1 MPKSK
6 FLRWLIVF
14 SLIWI
19 GVIFAFITGLIDQVH
34 RADVTKLSFVILGLF
49 LYYTILIGL
58 SVCEDK
64 LVPGLYQNCSFIS
77 NIFLSIGMLGTV
89 IGFIYM
95 LSISFGS
102 LGMTDTASMRMA
114 LQTMGKG
121 MGTAL
126 WTTAAGLTCNLLLRL
141 QLYLFVDNGNNG

>member
-19 GVIFAFITGLIDQVH
+19 GVFFAFVTGLVDQVN
-34 RADVTKLSFVILGLF
+34 RADVTKLSFVIFGLF
-49 LYYTILIGL
+49 LYYTILIGF

-64 LVPGLYQNCSFIS
+64 KIPNLYQNCSFIS
-77 NIFLSIGMLGTV
+77 NIFLSVGMLGTV

-95 LSISFGS
+95 LSISFGD
-102 LGMTDTASMRMA
+102 LGMTDTTSMRMA

-126 WTTAAGLTCNLLLRL
+126 YTTAAGLTCNLLLRL
-141 QLYLFVDNGNNG
+141 QLYLFVDGNND